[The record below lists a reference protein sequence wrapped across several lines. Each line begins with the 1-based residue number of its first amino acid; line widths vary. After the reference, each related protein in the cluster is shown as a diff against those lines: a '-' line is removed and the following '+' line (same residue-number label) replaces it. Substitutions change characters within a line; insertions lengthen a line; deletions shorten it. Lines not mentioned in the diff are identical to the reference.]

1 MIIFETMAP
10 FFLIFEGRKP
20 QARELVI
27 LAVLSALAVGGRMA
41 FFALPGFKPVAAMVI
56 ITGVAFGGEA
66 GFMVGAITMLCS
78 NIVFG
83 QGPWTPWQMFAMGVI
98 GLLAGIML
106 RKGVLHRD
114 RLAITVFG
122 VLATFII
129 YGGIMNP
136 ASVIM
141 YQPNVNLEM
150 IIAAYMTGVPAD
162 AVHAMS
168 TGVFLWLLSDPMLEK
183 LDRVKV
189 KYGLLEK

>member
-1 MIIFETMAP
+1 M
-10 FFLIFEGRKP
+10 
-20 QARELVI
+20 
-27 LAVLSALAVGGRMA
+27 
-41 FFALPGFKPVAAMVI
+41 
-56 ITGVAFGGEA
+56 
-66 GFMVGAITMLCS
+66 
-78 NIVFG
+78 
-83 QGPWTPWQMFAMGVI
+83 
-98 GLLAGIML
+98 
-106 RKGVLHRD
+106 
-114 RLAITVFG
+114 
-122 VLATFII
+122 LATFII